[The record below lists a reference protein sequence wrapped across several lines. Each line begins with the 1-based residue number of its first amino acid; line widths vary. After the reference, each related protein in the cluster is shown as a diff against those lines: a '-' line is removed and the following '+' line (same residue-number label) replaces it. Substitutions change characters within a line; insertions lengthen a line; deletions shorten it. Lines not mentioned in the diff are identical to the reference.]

1 MEAVEI
7 LRREHD
13 LIRQF
18 LDHLSVAQIKMEQ
31 GQSPPVAFFQKAVE
45 FARTFADKYH
55 HFKEEYLLF
64 TRLAMKKDGKIDA
77 QLETLKYLHE
87 RGRSLIQ
94 GIDNT
99 LEGYRQGGEVP
110 RIEILENIAAYN
122 ALLRQHIRQE
132 DRIFLLMAVS
142 TLSLQEDRELV
153 EEFHREEEKMGDRF
167 FERSR
172 RLLQEMDELFDS
184 PSIPA

>member
-31 GQSPPVAFFQKAVE
+31 GQSPPVAFFRKAVE

-94 GIDNT
+94 AIDNT
-99 LEGYRQGGEVP
+99 LEGYRRGGEVP

-142 TLSLQEDRELV
+142 ALSPQEDRELL
-153 EEFHREEEKMGDRF
+153 EEFHREEEKMGGGF

-172 RLLQEMDELFDS
+172 RLLQEMDELWDS